1 MFNRFWSLG
10 TRSFFGGTYQAGA
23 RGGRPWRT
31 ERTDKLPD
39 SPFVPKPVV
48 ELGYL
53 GLRAMAKGVARLGV
67 RPNHC
72 TAFSVV
78 VGLVSA
84 VFIAA
89 GHLVW
94 GGVLLLFGSS
104 FDSLDGIIA
113 RQTHTASDAGE
124 FLDATADRISDMAAF
139 LGVLYFYRQ
148 DRLGFAL
155 TCVALVGSVLVS
167 YVRAK
172 GEALD
177 VECSVGWMQRH
188 ERILW
193 LGLGL
198 LLGPLAARWLEPD
211 AATPHLHVLLVVL
224 GIIGLFS
231 LVTVMQRS
239 RVVYRAL
246 GARRTPPR

>member
-1 MFNRFWSLG
+1 MLHRFWSFG
-10 TRSFFGGTYQAGA
+10 TRHFLGGTYPAGT
-23 RGGRPWRT
+23 RGGSRWRSD
-31 ERTDKLPD
+31 RTDKLPD
-39 SPFVPKPVV
+39 SPFVPKIVV

-53 GLRAMAKGVARLGV
+53 ALRGVARGISRLGLTA
-67 RPNHC
+67 NHC
-72 TAFSVV
+72 TILSVV
-78 VGLVSA
+78 IGLVSA
-84 VFIAA
+84 VCIAA
-89 GHLVW
+89 GHLWW
-94 GGVLLLFGSS
+94 GGGLLLVGSS

-113 RQTHTASDAGE
+113 RATRTASDAGE

-139 LGVLYFYRQ
+139 AGVLYYYRQ
-148 DRLGFAL
+148 DPLGFVLCSIAL
-155 TCVALVGSVLVS
+155 IGSVLVS

-177 VECSVGWMQRH
+177 VECAVGWMQRH

-198 LLGPLAARWLEPD
+198 VLGPVAARWLEAGVDP
-211 AATPHLHVLLVVL
+211 PRCHVLLVVL

-231 LVTVMQRS
+231 LVTVVQRS

-246 GARRTPPR
+246 GARNTPPR

>member
-1 MFNRFWSLG
+1 MLRRFLSLG
-10 TRSFFGGTYQAGA
+10 TRSFFGGTFPAGTHG
-23 RGGRPWRT
+23 GGRWRT
-31 ERTDKLPD
+31 ERTDKLPN
-39 SPFVPKPVV
+39 SPFVPRPVL

-53 GLRAMAKGVARLGV
+53 ALRVVARGISRLGV
-67 RPNHC
+67 TPNQC

-78 VGLVSA
+78 VGVVSA
-84 VFIAA
+84 VCIAA
-89 GHLVW
+89 GHLWW
-94 GGVLLLFGSS
+94 GGGLLLIGSS

-113 RQTHTASDAGE
+113 RATRTASDAGE

-139 LGVLYFYRQ
+139 AGILYYYR
-148 DRLGFAL
+148 DDSLGFVL
-155 TCVALVGSVLVS
+155 GSIALVASVLVS

-198 LLGPLAARWLEPD
+198 VLGPLAARWLEPGVD
-211 AATPHLHVLLVVL
+211 SPRCHVLLVVL
-224 GIIGLFS
+224 GVIGVFS
-231 LVTVMQRS
+231 LVTVAQRS

-246 GARRTPPR
+246 GARNAPPR